1 MTCSLTPQF
10 RCRDHRTPQSEWS
23 KQGKECGWL
32 SGSHHNCKLGTPECE
47 KCLRSPSGSL
57 GPLPVVILEFH
68 VRAGFL
74 CAGEREWR
82 VGCGRDLPCAL
93 RGGSQPNPPPLLL
106 AAVHSASLWSRTPRF
121 QSRLL
126 CTPALHSGQETL
138 PPCKSG
144 VRVAF
149 LSGTGFI

>member
-47 KCLRSPSGSL
+47 KCLSSPSGSL

-68 VRAGFL
+68 VRAGLL

-93 RGGSQPNPPPLLL
+93 RGGSQPNPL
-106 AAVHSASLWSRTPRF
+106 R
-121 QSRLL
+121 SRLL
-126 CTPALHSGQETL
+126 LCTVRV
-138 PPCKSG
+138 SG
-144 VRVAF
+144 VGLPGSNPGSSAPQLYTLGRRLCLLV
-149 LSGTGFI
+149 SQG